1 MTLLDTLQSQLTD
14 PFRIGLMVVMVLTAA
29 RTQAAMGVLIPLAL
43 GVVFVALMIPMTMQ
57 SAAAGSLVWLAGVG
71 LLSNVI
77 ILAVVLAIKAAVQKA
92 RG

>member
-14 PFRIGLMVVMVLTAA
+14 PFRIGLMVVMVLTAI
-29 RTQAAMGVLIPLAL
+29 RTQAAIGVLIPLAL

-57 SAAAGSLVWLAGVG
+57 SAQAGSLVWLAGVG
-71 LLSNVI
+71 VLSNAI
-77 ILAVVLAIKAAVQKA
+77 ILAVVMAIKTVIEKA